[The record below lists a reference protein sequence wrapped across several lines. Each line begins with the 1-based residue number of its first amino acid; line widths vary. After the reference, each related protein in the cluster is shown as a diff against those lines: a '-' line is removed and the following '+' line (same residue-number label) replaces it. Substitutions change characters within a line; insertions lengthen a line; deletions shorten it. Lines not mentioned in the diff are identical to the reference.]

1 MDEIWD
7 ILVALFALV
16 LAVTYVLWEQFA
28 AMDIDVISTFIILL
42 FAIGIGFI
50 AHEMAHK
57 WMAIRY
63 GAAARFVLWPQG
75 LLLMFLLALLPFKFI
90 FAATG
95 AVYIFKP
102 YISKKENGIIS
113 AAGPAMNLALCVVF
127 LAVLLVAPALK
138 ISLIPIISAICKFG
152 IQINSFLA
160 LFNLIPFAILD
171 GKKVKDW
178 NWQIWAGLVV
188 ISFVFMFFV

>member
-138 ISLIPIISAICKFG
+138 ISLIPIISAICRFG

-178 NWQIWAGLVV
+178 NWQIWVGLVV